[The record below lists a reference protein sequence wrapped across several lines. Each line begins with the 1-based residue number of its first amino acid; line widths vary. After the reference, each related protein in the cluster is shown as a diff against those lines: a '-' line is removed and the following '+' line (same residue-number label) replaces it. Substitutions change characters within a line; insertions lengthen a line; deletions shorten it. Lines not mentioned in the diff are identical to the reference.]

1 LEDDSQMN
9 FGDETFFHGIVKT
22 DIHAT
27 IYEMRYLVNL
37 PSNQFVTSTNPT
49 WSEGVDTY
57 MTEVGLYD
65 NDKNLLALGK
75 FQSPQLREGV
85 QQVVVKLDF

>member
-1 LEDDSQMN
+1 
-9 FGDETFFHGIVKT
+9 
-22 DIHAT
+22 
-27 IYEMRYLVNL
+27 MRYSVNL
-37 PSNQFVTSTNPT
+37 PSNQFVKSTNPT

-75 FQSPQLREGV
+75 FQSPQVRKGV